1 MDDIKK
7 EGEKKKVHYDN
18 IKHDYKIAKS
28 AKSEIDDKI
37 AEWNDLYVGKMKNK
51 ENRSKYVAMELAK
64 QIEYMKPNI
73 TEPFTNSSHPIR
85 ISTTKNEKRAR
96 IQQKYLN
103 NEFTSEFGRVEFME
117 KLADIKL
124 REGTVWVKTAWNY
137 KEENKREVIEHATME
152 EILQRGENPDKITQ
166 DKFGKFTVEYNNIK
180 CTKNSPD
187 AIICRNEHVF
197 PDPDARAR
205 EEMRYLCYRKH
216 MTLSQLKESGKVTDD
231 MLDKLKNALSSSD
244 DTGLGSHRNSE
255 AQAYGYK
262 ENANT
267 KDVERQK
274 IAIIEYY
281 GYYDLNGDGIAEPV
295 VAAWAEKQD
304 VNLYF
309 EENYL
314 PNSDIPFYNDVYSA
328 VPFSLWGNGVGFFI
342 KDDQNAKTGIMRGI
356 FDNMA
361 LANNGQ
367 KFIQQGTLDYI
378 NFKRMRNGE
387 KHIFVNK
394 KEGIEDGKF
403 NQLPQSIQFVLGLV
417 DKEVKEHTGVDAGS
431 VAVSN
436 VNNSEDSGGQ
446 LTLAQ
451 QRMAGMITSTSELL
465 GKIFN
470 DWLKMAE
477 VFLNNDQIQALFTE
491 SEQQDIMAFENS
503 EYTKVSFKVATNAQR
518 QIRLQQLNML
528 MQQAKSLG
536 QSMPAELINELVAEM
551 FELFDMYDKAEALRT
566 YRPEPSPA
574 EIAMQELEIQALQLA
589 NNKTQA
595 EIQELQAKAGA
606 YNASAQRNMMD
617 GAAGMKY
624 KDAQS
629 YEKYKKAETHE
640 INNALAPAK
649 FITDAQKNIQGVR
662 NDIRK

>member
-1 MDDIKK
+1 MANIK
-7 EGEKKKVHYDN
+7 EEAEKKKVHYEN
-18 IKHDYKIAKS
+18 IKHDFKIAKS
-28 AKSEIDDKI
+28 AKTEIDDKI
-37 AEWNDLYVGKMKNK
+37 AEWNDLYIGKMKSK

-64 QIEYMKPNI
+64 QIEYMKPNM

-117 KLADIKL
+117 QLADIKL

-137 KEENKREVIEHATME
+137 KEENKREVIEHVTME

-166 DKFGKFTVEYNNIK
+166 GENGKFTVEYNNIR
-180 CTKNSPD
+180 CLKNSPD
-187 AIICRNEHVF
+187 AIICRNEHIF
-197 PDPDARAR
+197 PDPDARSHK
-205 EEMRYLCYRKH
+205 ELRYLCYRKH

-231 MLDKLKNALSSSD
+231 MLEKLKTSMNAGD
-244 DTGLGSHRNSE
+244 DTSLGSDRDSK
-255 AQAYGYK
+255 AQSYGYK
-262 ENANT
+262 ESANT

-274 IAIIEYY
+274 VSIIEYY

-295 VAAWAEKQD
+295 IAAWAEKQD

-367 KFIQQGTLDYI
+367 KFIKQGTLDYI

-394 KEGIEDGKF
+394 EGGIEDGTF
-403 NQLPQSIQFVLGLV
+403 NQLPSSIQFVLGLV

-431 VAVSN
+431 QSVSSAN
-436 VNNSEDSGGQ
+436 SSEDSNGQ

-465 GKIFN
+465 GKVFN

-477 VFLNNDQIQALFTE
+477 VFLNNEQIQALFTE
-491 SEQQDIMAFENS
+491 SEQQDIMAFEES

-528 MQQAKSLG
+528 MQQAKALG

-566 YRPEPSPA
+566 YRPEPTEQ
-574 EIAMQELEIQALQLA
+574 EIAMQQLELESMQLA
-589 NNKTQA
+589 NGKIQA
-595 EIQELQAKAGA
+595 EINELNAKAKSYGFKA
-606 YNASAQRNMMD
+606 QTEAVTVQANAE
-617 GAAGMKY
+617 Y
-624 KDAQS
+624 KQAQS
-629 YEKYKKAETHE
+629 NEKNKKAQTHD
-640 INNALAPAK
+640 INNAMAPAK
-649 FITDAQKNIQGVR
+649 FIADTQNKIKGT
-662 NDIRK
+662 

>member
-1 MDDIKK
+1 MADIK
-7 EGEKKKVHYDN
+7 EEAEKKKVHYEN
-18 IKHDYKIAKS
+18 IKHDFKIAKS
-28 AKSEIDDKI
+28 AKTEIDDKI
-37 AEWNDLYVGKMKNK
+37 AEWNDLYIGKMKNK

-117 KLADIKL
+117 QLADIKL

-137 KEENKREVIEHATME
+137 KEENKREVIEHVTME

-166 DKFGKFTVEYNNIK
+166 GKNGKFTVEYNNIR
-180 CTKNSPD
+180 CLKNSPD
-187 AIICRNEHVF
+187 AIICRNEHIF
-197 PDPDARAR
+197 PDPDARSHK
-205 EEMRYLCYRKH
+205 ELRYLCYRKH

-231 MLDKLKNALSSSD
+231 MLKKLKTSMNAGD
-244 DTGLGSHRNSE
+244 DTSLGSDRDSK
-255 AQAYGYK
+255 AQSYGYK
-262 ENANT
+262 ESANT

-274 IAIIEYY
+274 VSIIEYY

-295 VAAWAEKQD
+295 IAAWAEKQD

-367 KFIQQGTLDYI
+367 KFIKQGTLDYI

-394 KEGIEDGKF
+394 EGGIEDGTF
-403 NQLPQSIQFVLGLV
+403 NQLPSSIQFVLGLV

-431 VAVSN
+431 QSVSSA
-436 VNNSEDSGGQ
+436 NSNEDSSGQ

-465 GKIFN
+465 GKVFN

-477 VFLNNDQIQALFTE
+477 VFLNNEQIQALFTE
-491 SEQQDIMAFENS
+491 SEQQDIMAFEDS

-528 MQQAKSLG
+528 MQQAKALG

-566 YRPEPSPA
+566 YRPEPS
-574 EIAMQELEIQALQLA
+574 EQDLMMQELEMQKLQLENA
-589 NNKTQA
+589 KLQA
-595 EIQELQAKAGA
+595 EANELNAK
-606 YNASAQRNMMD
+606 
-617 GAAGMKY
+617 
-624 KDAQS
+624 AQS
-629 YEKYKKAETHE
+629 YGFKAQTEAVTVQANAEYKQAQSNEKNKKAQTHD
-640 INNALAPAK
+640 INNAMAPAK
-649 FITDAQKNIQGVR
+649 FIADTQNKIKG
-662 NDIRK
+662 K

>member
-1 MDDIKK
+1 MADIK
-7 EGEKKKVHYDN
+7 EEAEKKKVHYEN
-18 IKHDYKIAKS
+18 IKHDFKIAKA
-28 AKSEIDDKI
+28 AKTEIDDRI
-37 AEWNDLYVGKMKNK
+37 TEWNDLYIGKMKHK

-73 TEPFTNSSHPIR
+73 TEPYTNSSHPIR
-85 ISTTKNEKRAR
+85 ISTTKNEARAR

-137 KEENKREVIEHATME
+137 REENKREVIEHATME

-166 DKFGKFTVEYNNIK
+166 EENGKFTVEYNNIK
-180 CTKNSPD
+180 CIKNSPD
-187 AIICRNEHVF
+187 AIICRNEHIF
-197 PDPDARAR
+197 PDPDARSR
-205 EEMRYLCYRKH
+205 SELRYLCHRKH
-216 MTLSQLKESGKVTDD
+216 MTISQLKQSGRVTDE
-231 MLDKLKNALSSSD
+231 MLDRLKNSMSSTE
-244 DTGLGSHRNSE
+244 DTSLGSDRDAK
-255 AQAYGYK
+255 AQSYGYK

-274 IAIIEYY
+274 VSIIEYY

-295 VAAWAEKQD
+295 IAAWAEKQD

-309 EENYL
+309 EENWL

-367 KFIQQGTLDYI
+367 KFIKHGTLDYI

-394 KEGIEDGKF
+394 EGGIEDGSF
-403 NQLPQSIQFVLGLV
+403 NQLPQSIQYVLGLV

-431 VAVSN
+431 MSVSN
-436 VNNSEDSGGQ
+436 ANNSEDSGGQ

-465 GKIFN
+465 GFVFN

-477 VFLNNDQIQALFTE
+477 VFLNNEQIEALFTE
-491 SEQQDIMAFENS
+491 SEQQDIMAFEES

-528 MQQAKSLG
+528 MQQAKALG

-566 YRPEPSPA
+566 YRPEPS
-574 EIAMQELEIQALQLA
+574 EQDLMMQQIQIEAAQLA
-589 NNKTQA
+589 NAKTQA
-595 EIQELQAKAGA
+595 EINELNAK
-606 YNASAQRNMMD
+606 
-617 GAAGMKY
+617 
-624 KDAQS
+624 AQS
-629 YEKYKKAETHE
+629 YGFKAQVDATNAQAGVMYKEAQATEKIAKAQGHDV
-640 INNALAPAK
+640 NNAIAPAK
-649 FITDAQKNIQGVR
+649 FIAETQNKNKG
-662 NDIRK
+662 N

>member
-1 MDDIKK
+1 MADIK
-7 EGEKKKVHYDN
+7 EEAEKKKVHYEN
-18 IKHDYKIAKS
+18 IKHDFKIAKS
-28 AKSEIDDKI
+28 AKTEIDDKI

-117 KLADIKL
+117 QLADIKL

-137 KEENKREVIEHATME
+137 KEENKREVIEHVTME

-166 DKFGKFTVEYNNIK
+166 GENGKFTVEYNNIR
-180 CTKNSPD
+180 CLKNSPD
-187 AIICRNEHVF
+187 AIICRNEHIF
-197 PDPDARAR
+197 PDPDARSHK
-205 EEMRYLCYRKH
+205 ELRYLCYRKH

-231 MLDKLKNALSSSD
+231 MLEKLKTSMNAGD
-244 DTGLGSHRNSE
+244 DTSLGSDRDSK
-255 AQAYGYK
+255 AQSYGYK
-262 ENANT
+262 ESANT

-274 IAIIEYY
+274 VSIIEYY

-295 VAAWAEKQD
+295 IAAWAEKQD

-367 KFIQQGTLDYI
+367 KFIKQGTLDYI

-394 KEGIEDGKF
+394 EGGIEDGTF
-403 NQLPQSIQFVLGLV
+403 NQLPSSIQFVLGLV

-431 VAVSN
+431 QSVSSA
-436 VNNSEDSGGQ
+436 NSGEDSSGQ

-465 GKIFN
+465 GKVFN

-477 VFLNNDQIQALFTE
+477 VFLNNEQIQALFTE
-491 SEQQDIMAFENS
+491 SEQQDIMAFEES

-528 MQQAKSLG
+528 MQQAKALG

-566 YRPEPSPA
+566 YRPEPTEQ
-574 EIAMQELEIQALQLA
+574 EIAMKQLELQALQLA
-589 NNKTQA
+589 NGKTQA
-595 EIQELQAKAGA
+595 EINELNAK
-606 YNASAQRNMMD
+606 
-617 GAAGMKY
+617 
-624 KDAQS
+624 AQS
-629 YEKYKKAETHE
+629 YGFKAQTEAVTVQANAEYKQAQSNEKNKKAQTHD
-640 INNALAPAK
+640 INNAMAPAK
-649 FITDAQKNIQGVR
+649 FIADTQNKIKG
-662 NDIRK
+662 K

>member
-1 MDDIKK
+1 MEDIKK
-7 EGEKKKVHYDN
+7 EGENKKKHYEN
-18 IKHDYKIAKS
+18 IKHDFKIAKS
-28 AKSEIDDKI
+28 AKTEIDDKI
-37 AEWNDLYVGKMKNK
+37 AEWNDLYIGKMKNK

-117 KLADIKL
+117 QLADIKL

-137 KEENKREVIEHATME
+137 KEENKREVIEHVTME

-166 DKFGKFTVEYNNIK
+166 GENGKFTVEYNNIR
-180 CTKNSPD
+180 CLKNSPD
-187 AIICRNEHVF
+187 AIICRNEHIF
-197 PDPDARAR
+197 PDPDARSHK
-205 EEMRYLCYRKH
+205 ELRYLCYRKH
-216 MTLSQLKESGKVTDD
+216 MTLSQLKESGKVTND
-231 MLDKLKNALSSSD
+231 MLEKLKTSMNAGD
-244 DTGLGSHRNSE
+244 DTSLGSDRDSK
-255 AQAYGYK
+255 AQSYGYK
-262 ENANT
+262 ESANT

-274 IAIIEYY
+274 VSIIEYY

-295 VAAWAEKQD
+295 IAAWAEKQD

-367 KFIQQGTLDYI
+367 KFIKQGTLDYI

-394 KEGIEDGKF
+394 EGGIEDGTF
-403 NQLPQSIQFVLGLV
+403 NQLPSSIQFVLGLV

-431 VAVSN
+431 QSVSN
-436 VNNSEDSGGQ
+436 ANSGEDSSGQ

-465 GKIFN
+465 GKVFN

-477 VFLNNDQIQALFTE
+477 VFLNNEQIEALFTE
-491 SEQQDIMAFENS
+491 SEQQDIMAFEDS

-528 MQQAKSLG
+528 MQQAKALG

-566 YRPEPSPA
+566 YRPEPS
-574 EIAMQELEIQALQLA
+574 EQDLMMQELEMQKLQLENA
-589 NNKTQA
+589 KLQA
-595 EIQELQAKAGA
+595 EANELNAK
-606 YNASAQRNMMD
+606 
-617 GAAGMKY
+617 
-624 KDAQS
+624 AQS
-629 YEKYKKAETHE
+629 YGFKAQTEAVTVQANAQYKQAQSNEKNKKAQTHD
-640 INNALAPAK
+640 INNAMAPAK
-649 FITDAQKNIQGVR
+649 FIADTQNKIKG
-662 NDIRK
+662 K

>member
-1 MDDIKK
+1 MSDMIK
-7 EGEKKKVHYDN
+7 EGEKKKVHYEN
-18 IKHDYKIAKS
+18 IKHDFKIAKS
-28 AKSEIDDKI
+28 AKAEIDDKI
-37 AEWNDLYVGKMKNK
+37 AEWNDLYIGKMKAK

-166 DKFGKFTVEYNNIK
+166 DDNGKFTVEYNNIK

-187 AIICRNEHVF
+187 AIICRNEHIF
-197 PDPDARAR
+197 PDPDARALN
-205 EEMRYLCYRKH
+205 ELRYMCYRKH

-231 MLDKLKNALSSSD
+231 MLDKLKGALGSSD
-244 DTGLGSHRNSE
+244 DTTLGSHRDAN
-255 AQAYGYK
+255 AQSYGYK

-295 VAAWAEKQD
+295 IAAWAEKQD

-367 KFIQQGTLDYI
+367 KFIKHGTLDYI

-394 KEGIEDGKF
+394 EGQIEDGAF
-403 NQLPQSIQFVLGLV
+403 NQLPSSIQFVLGLV

-431 VAVSN
+431 QSVSTA
-436 VNNSEDSGGQ
+436 NNSEDVSGQ

-503 EYTKVSFKVATNAQR
+503 EYTKISFKVATNAQR

-528 MQQAKSLG
+528 MQQAKALG

-566 YRPEPSPA
+566 YRPQPTEQDM
-574 EIAMQELEIQALQLA
+574 AMQQLELQAMQLA
-589 NNKTQA
+589 NGKVQA
-595 EIQELQAKAGA
+595 EINELNAK
-606 YNASAQRNMMD
+606 
-617 GAAGMKY
+617 
-624 KDAQS
+624 AQS
-629 YEKYKKAETHE
+629 YGYKAQVDATNAQAGAMYKQAQATEKYKKAQGHDVE
-640 INNALAPAK
+640 NALAPAK
-649 FITDAQKNIQGVR
+649 FINETQKI
-662 NDIRK
+662 K

>member
-1 MDDIKK
+1 MADIK
-7 EGEKKKVHYDN
+7 EEAEKKKVHYEN
-18 IKHDYKIAKS
+18 IKHDFKIAKS
-28 AKSEIDDKI
+28 AKTEIDDNI

-117 KLADIKL
+117 QLADIKL

-137 KEENKREVIEHATME
+137 KEENKREVIEHVTME

-166 DKFGKFTVEYNNIK
+166 GKNNKFTVEYNNIR
-180 CTKNSPD
+180 CLKNSPD
-187 AIICRNEHVF
+187 AIICRNEHIF
-197 PDPDARAR
+197 PDPDAKSHK
-205 EEMRYLCYRKH
+205 ELRYLCYRKH

-231 MLDKLKNALSSSD
+231 MLEKLKTSMNAGD
-244 DTGLGSHRNSE
+244 DTSLGSYRDSK
-255 AQAYGYK
+255 AQSYGYK
-262 ENANT
+262 ESANT

-274 IAIIEYY
+274 VSIIEYY

-295 VAAWAEKQD
+295 IAAWAEKQD

-367 KFIQQGTLDYI
+367 KFIKQGTLDYI

-387 KHIFVNK
+387 KHIFINK
-394 KEGIEDGKF
+394 EGGIEDGAF
-403 NQLPQSIQFVLGLV
+403 NQLPSSIQFVLGLV

-431 VAVSN
+431 QSVSSA
-436 VNNSEDSGGQ
+436 NNSEDSSGQ

-465 GKIFN
+465 GKVFN

-477 VFLNNDQIQALFTE
+477 VFLNNEQIEALFTE
-491 SEQQDIMAFENS
+491 SEQQDIMAFEES

-528 MQQAKSLG
+528 MQQAKALG
-536 QSMPAELINELVAEM
+536 QSMPAKLINELVAEM
-551 FELFDMYDKAEALRT
+551 FELFDMYDKAEALRA
-566 YRPEPSPA
+566 YRPEPS
-574 EIAMQELEIQALQLA
+574 ENDKMIQQLELQAMQLA
-589 NNKTQA
+589 NNKIQA
-595 EIQELQAKAGA
+595 EINELNAK
-606 YNASAQRNMMD
+606 
-617 GAAGMKY
+617 
-624 KDAQS
+624 AQS
-629 YEKYKKAETHE
+629 YGFKAQTEAVTVQANAEYKQAQSNEKNKKAQTHD
-640 INNALAPAK
+640 INNAMAPAK
-649 FITDAQKNIQGVR
+649 FIADTQNKIKG
-662 NDIRK
+662 K

>member
-18 IKHDYKIAKS
+18 LKHDYKIAKS
-28 AKSEIDDKI
+28 AKTEIDQKI
-37 AEWNDLYVGKMKNK
+37 TEWNDLYIGKIPSK

-103 NEFTSEFGRVEFME
+103 NEFTSEFGRVDFME

-137 KEENKREVIEHATME
+137 REENKREVIENATME

-166 DKFGKFTVEYNNIK
+166 QDNGKFTVEYNNIK
-180 CTKNSPD
+180 CIKNSPD

-197 PDPDARAR
+197 PDPDAR
-205 EEMRYLCYRKH
+205 EHKELRYMCYRKH
-216 MTLSQLKESGKVTDD
+216 MTLSQLKQSGKVTDD
-231 MLDKLKNALSSSD
+231 MLDKLKNALSGTD
-244 DTGLGSHRNSE
+244 DTTLGTHRDANTQS
-255 AQAYGYK
+255 YGYK

-367 KFIQQGTLDYI
+367 KFIKHGTLDYI

-394 KEGIEDGKF
+394 EGQIEDGAF
-403 NQLPQSIQFVLGLV
+403 NQLPSSIQFVLGLV

-431 VAVSN
+431 QSVSSA
-436 VNNSEDSGGQ
+436 NNNEDSSGQ

-477 VFLNNDQIQALFTE
+477 VFLNNEQIQALFTE
-491 SEQQDIMAFENS
+491 SEQQDIMAFEES

-528 MQQAKSLG
+528 MQQAKALG

-566 YRPEPSPA
+566 YRPEPTEQ
-574 EIAMQELEIQALQLA
+574 EIAMQQLELQALQLA
-589 NNKTQA
+589 NGKTQA
-595 EIQELQAKAGA
+595 EINELNAK
-606 YNASAQRNMMD
+606 
-617 GAAGMKY
+617 
-624 KDAQS
+624 AQS
-629 YEKYKKAETHE
+629 YGFKAQVDATNAQAGAMYKQAQSTEKMAKAQGHDVD
-640 INNALAPAK
+640 NALAPAK
-649 FITDAQKNIQGVR
+649 FINETQKQNKG
-662 NDIRK
+662 NK

>member
-1 MDDIKK
+1 MADIK
-7 EGEKKKVHYDN
+7 EEAEKKKVHYEN
-18 IKHDYKIAKS
+18 IKYDFKIAKS
-28 AKSEIDDKI
+28 AKTEIDDRI
-37 AEWNDLYVGKMKNK
+37 AEWNDLYIGKMKSK

-103 NEFTSEFGRVEFME
+103 NEFTSEFGRVKFME
-117 KLADIKL
+117 QLADIKL

-137 KEENKREVIEHATME
+137 KEENKREVIEHVTME

-166 DKFGKFTVEYNNIK
+166 GKNGKFTVEYNNIR
-180 CTKNSPD
+180 CLKNSPD
-187 AIICRNEHVF
+187 AIICRNEHIF
-197 PDPDARAR
+197 PDPDAKSHK
-205 EEMRYLCYRKH
+205 ELRYLCYRKH
-216 MTLSQLKESGKVTDD
+216 MTISQLKESGKVTDD
-231 MLDKLKNALSSSD
+231 MLEKLKTSMNAGD
-244 DTGLGSHRNSE
+244 DTALGSDRDSK
-255 AQAYGYK
+255 AQSYGYK

-274 IAIIEYY
+274 VSIIEYY

-295 VAAWAEKQD
+295 IAAWAEKQD

-367 KFIQQGTLDYI
+367 KFIKQGTLDYI

-394 KEGIEDGKF
+394 EGGIEDGTF

-431 VAVSN
+431 QSVSN
-436 VNNSEDSGGQ
+436 VNSGEDSSGQ

-465 GKIFN
+465 GKVFN

-477 VFLNNDQIQALFTE
+477 VFLNNEQIQALFTE
-491 SEQQDIMAFENS
+491 SEQQDIMAFEES

-528 MQQAKSLG
+528 MQQAKALG

-566 YRPEPSPA
+566 YRPEPSQQD
-574 EIAMQELEIQALQLA
+574 IAIQQLELQALQLA
-589 NNKTQA
+589 NDKTQA
-595 EIQELQAKAGA
+595 EINELNAK
-606 YNASAQRNMMD
+606 
-617 GAAGMKY
+617 
-624 KDAQS
+624 AQS
-629 YEKYKKAETHE
+629 YGFKAQTEAVTVQANAEYKQAQSNEKNKKAQTHD
-640 INNALAPAK
+640 INNAMAPAK
-649 FITDAQKNIQGVR
+649 FIADTQNKIKG
-662 NDIRK
+662 K

>member
-1 MDDIKK
+1 MADIK
-7 EGEKKKVHYDN
+7 EEAEKKKVHYEN
-18 IKHDYKIAKS
+18 IKHDFKIAKS
-28 AKSEIDDKI
+28 AKTEIDDKI
-37 AEWNDLYVGKMKNK
+37 AEWNDLYIGKMKNK

-117 KLADIKL
+117 QLADIKL

-137 KEENKREVIEHATME
+137 KEENKREVIEHVTME

-166 DKFGKFTVEYNNIK
+166 GKNGKFTVEYNNIR
-180 CTKNSPD
+180 CLKNSPD
-187 AIICRNEHVF
+187 AIICRNEHIF
-197 PDPDARAR
+197 PDPDARSHK
-205 EEMRYLCYRKH
+205 ELRYMCYRKH
-216 MTLSQLKESGKVTDD
+216 MTLSQLKESGKVTND
-231 MLDKLKNALSSSD
+231 MLEKLKTSMNAGD
-244 DTGLGSHRNSE
+244 DTSLGSDRDSK
-255 AQAYGYK
+255 AQSYGYK
-262 ENANT
+262 ESANT

-274 IAIIEYY
+274 VSIIEYY

-295 VAAWAEKQD
+295 IAAWAEKQD

-367 KFIQQGTLDYI
+367 KFIKQGTLDYI

-394 KEGIEDGKF
+394 EGGIEDGTF
-403 NQLPQSIQFVLGLV
+403 NQLPSSIQFVLGLV

-431 VAVSN
+431 QSVSSAN
-436 VNNSEDSGGQ
+436 SSEDSNGQ

-465 GKIFN
+465 GKVFN

-477 VFLNNDQIQALFTE
+477 VFLNNEQIQALFTE
-491 SEQQDIMAFENS
+491 SEQQDIMAFEES

-528 MQQAKSLG
+528 MQQAKALG

-566 YRPEPSPA
+566 YRPEPSQQDVA
-574 EIAMQELEIQALQLA
+574 IQQLELQALQLA
-589 NNKTQA
+589 NGKIQA
-595 EIQELQAKAGA
+595 EINELNAK
-606 YNASAQRNMMD
+606 
-617 GAAGMKY
+617 
-624 KDAQS
+624 AQS
-629 YEKYKKAETHE
+629 YGFKAQTEAVTVQANAEYKQAQSNEKNKKAQTHD
-640 INNALAPAK
+640 INNAMAPAK
-649 FITDAQKNIQGVR
+649 FIADTQNKIKGN
-662 NDIRK
+662 

>member
-1 MDDIKK
+1 MSDMIK
-7 EGEKKKVHYDN
+7 EGEKKKVHYEN
-18 IKHDYKIAKS
+18 IKHDFKVAKS
-28 AKSEIDDKI
+28 AKTEIDNRI
-37 AEWNDLYVGKMKNK
+37 AEWNDLYIGKVKNK

-117 KLADIKL
+117 QLADIKL

-166 DKFGKFTVEYNNIK
+166 EKNGKFTVEYNNIK
-180 CTKNSPD
+180 CLKNSPD
-187 AIICRNEHVF
+187 AIICRNEHIF
-197 PDPDARAR
+197 PDPDARTHK
-205 EEMRYLCYRKH
+205 ELRYLCYRKH
-216 MTLSQLKESGKVTDD
+216 MTISQLKESGKVTDD
-231 MLDKLKNALSSSD
+231 MLEKLKTSMNAGD
-244 DTGLGSHRNSE
+244 DTSLGSDRDSK
-255 AQAYGYK
+255 AQSYGYK

-274 IAIIEYY
+274 VSIIEYY

-295 VAAWAEKQD
+295 IAAWAEKQD

-367 KFIQQGTLDYI
+367 KFIKHGTLDYI

-394 KEGIEDGKF
+394 EGGIEDGSF
-403 NQLPQSIQFVLGLV
+403 NQLPQSIQYVLGLV

-431 VAVSN
+431 VAV
-436 VNNSEDSGGQ
+436 NSTNSGEDANGQ

-465 GKIFN
+465 GKVFN

-477 VFLNNDQIQALFTE
+477 VFLNNEQIQALFTE
-491 SEQQDIMAFENS
+491 SEQQDIMAFEES

-528 MQQAKSLG
+528 MQQAKALG

-566 YRPEPSPA
+566 YRPEPS
-574 EIAMQELEIQALQLA
+574 ETDVIMQQLQVESAQLSNA
-589 NNKTQA
+589 KTQA
-595 EIQELQAKAGA
+595 EINELNAKAQSYGYKAQVDATNAQAGA
-606 YNASAQRNMMD
+606 M
-617 GAAGMKY
+617 Y

-629 YEKYKKAETHE
+629 KEKLAKAQGHDV
-640 INNALAPAK
+640 NNAIAPAK
-649 FITDAQKNIQGVR
+649 FIAETQNKNKG
-662 NDIRK
+662 N

>member
-1 MDDIKK
+1 MADIK
-7 EGEKKKVHYDN
+7 EEAEKKKVHYEN
-18 IKHDYKIAKS
+18 IKHDFKIAKS
-28 AKSEIDDKI
+28 AKTEIDDKI

-117 KLADIKL
+117 QLADIKL

-137 KEENKREVIEHATME
+137 KEENKREVIEHVTME

-166 DKFGKFTVEYNNIK
+166 GENGKFTVEYNNIR
-180 CTKNSPD
+180 CLKNSPD
-187 AIICRNEHVF
+187 AIICRNEHIF
-197 PDPDARAR
+197 PDPDARSHK
-205 EEMRYLCYRKH
+205 ELRYLCYRKH

-231 MLDKLKNALSSSD
+231 MLEKLKKSMNAGD
-244 DTGLGSHRNSE
+244 DTSLGSDRDSK
-255 AQAYGYK
+255 AQSYGYK
-262 ENANT
+262 ESANT

-274 IAIIEYY
+274 VSIIEYY

-295 VAAWAEKQD
+295 IAAWAEKQD

-367 KFIQQGTLDYI
+367 KFIKQGALDYI

-394 KEGIEDGKF
+394 EGGIQDGTF
-403 NQLPQSIQFVLGLV
+403 NQLPSSIQFVLGLV

-431 VAVSN
+431 QSVSSAN
-436 VNNSEDSGGQ
+436 SSEDSNGQ

-465 GKIFN
+465 GKVFN

-477 VFLNNDQIQALFTE
+477 VFLNNEQIEALFTE
-491 SEQQDIMAFENS
+491 SEQQDIMAFEES

-528 MQQAKSLG
+528 MQQAKALG

-566 YRPEPSPA
+566 YRPEPTEQDMA
-574 EIAMQELEIQALQLA
+574 IQQLELESMQLA
-589 NNKTQA
+589 NGKIQA
-595 EIQELQAKAGA
+595 EINELNAK
-606 YNASAQRNMMD
+606 
-617 GAAGMKY
+617 
-624 KDAQS
+624 AQS
-629 YEKYKKAETHE
+629 YGFKAQTEAVTVQANAEYKQAQSNEKNKKAQTHE
-640 INNALAPAK
+640 INNAMAPAK
-649 FITDAQKNIQGVR
+649 FIADTQNKTKG
-662 NDIRK
+662 K

>member
-1 MDDIKK
+1 MSDIK
-7 EGEKKKVHYDN
+7 EEAEKKKVHYEN
-18 IKHDYKIAKS
+18 IKHDFKIAKS
-28 AKSEIDDKI
+28 AKTEIDDKI

-103 NEFTSEFGRVEFME
+103 NEFTSELGRVEFME
-117 KLADIKL
+117 QLADIKL

-137 KEENKREVIEHATME
+137 KEENKREVIEHVTME

-166 DKFGKFTVEYNNIK
+166 GKNGKFTVEYNNIR
-180 CTKNSPD
+180 CLKNSPD
-187 AIICRNEHVF
+187 AIICRNEHIF
-197 PDPDARAR
+197 PDPDARSHK
-205 EEMRYLCYRKH
+205 ELRYLCYRKH

-231 MLDKLKNALSSSD
+231 MLEKLKTSMNAGD
-244 DTGLGSHRNSE
+244 DTSLGSDRDSK
-255 AQAYGYK
+255 AQSYGYK
-262 ENANT
+262 ESANT

-274 IAIIEYY
+274 VSIIEYY

-295 VAAWAEKQD
+295 IAAWAEKQD

-367 KFIQQGTLDYI
+367 KFIKQGTLDYI

-394 KEGIEDGKF
+394 EGGIEDGKF

-431 VAVSN
+431 QSVSSA
-436 VNNSEDSGGQ
+436 NNSEDSSGQ

-465 GKIFN
+465 GKVFN

-477 VFLNNDQIQALFTE
+477 VFLNNEQIQALFTE
-491 SEQQDIMAFENS
+491 SEQQDIMAFEES

-528 MQQAKSLG
+528 MQQAKALG

-566 YRPEPSPA
+566 YKPEPTEQ
-574 EIAMQELEIQALQLA
+574 EIAMQQLELQALQLA
-589 NNKTQA
+589 NGKTQA
-595 EIQELQAKAGA
+595 EINELNAK
-606 YNASAQRNMMD
+606 
-617 GAAGMKY
+617 
-624 KDAQS
+624 AQS
-629 YEKYKKAETHE
+629 YGFKAQTEAVTVQANAEYKQAQSNEKNKKAQTHD
-640 INNALAPAK
+640 INNAMAPAK
-649 FITDAQKNIQGVR
+649 FIADTQNKIKG
-662 NDIRK
+662 K

>member
-1 MDDIKK
+1 MADIK
-7 EGEKKKVHYDN
+7 EEAEKKKVHYEN
-18 IKHDYKIAKS
+18 IKHDFKIAKS
-28 AKSEIDDKI
+28 AKTEIDDKI
-37 AEWNDLYVGKMKNK
+37 AEWNDLYIGKMKSK

-117 KLADIKL
+117 QLADIKL

-137 KEENKREVIEHATME
+137 KEENKREVIEHVTME

-166 DKFGKFTVEYNNIK
+166 GENGKFTVEYNNIR
-180 CTKNSPD
+180 CLKNSPD
-187 AIICRNEHVF
+187 AIICRNEHIF
-197 PDPDARAR
+197 PDPDARSHK
-205 EEMRYLCYRKH
+205 ELRYLCYRKH

-231 MLDKLKNALSSSD
+231 MLEKLKTSMNAGD
-244 DTGLGSHRNSE
+244 DTSLGSDRDSK
-255 AQAYGYK
+255 AQSYGYK
-262 ENANT
+262 ESANT

-274 IAIIEYY
+274 VSIIEYY

-295 VAAWAEKQD
+295 IAAWAEKQD

-367 KFIQQGTLDYI
+367 KFIKQGTLDYI

-394 KEGIEDGKF
+394 EGGIEDGEF

-417 DKEVKEHTGVDAGS
+417 DKEIKEHTGVDASSQS
-431 VAVSN
+431 VSSANS
-436 VNNSEDSGGQ
+436 SEDSNGQ

-465 GKIFN
+465 GKVFN

-477 VFLNNDQIQALFTE
+477 VFLNNEQIQALFTE
-491 SEQQDIMAFENS
+491 SEQQDIMAFEES

-528 MQQAKSLG
+528 MQQAKALG

-566 YRPEPSPA
+566 YRPEPT
-574 EIAMQELEIQALQLA
+574 EQDMVMQQLELESMQLA
-589 NNKTQA
+589 NGKIQA
-595 EIQELQAKAGA
+595 EINELNAK
-606 YNASAQRNMMD
+606 
-617 GAAGMKY
+617 
-624 KDAQS
+624 AQS
-629 YEKYKKAETHE
+629 YGFKAQTEAVTVQANAEYKQAQSNEKNKKAQTHD
-640 INNALAPAK
+640 INNAMAPAK
-649 FITDAQKNIQGVR
+649 FIADTQNKIKG
-662 NDIRK
+662 K

>member
-1 MDDIKK
+1 MADIK
-7 EGEKKKVHYDN
+7 EEAEKKKVHYEN
-18 IKHDYKIAKS
+18 IKHDFKIAKS
-28 AKSEIDDKI
+28 AKTEIDDRI
-37 AEWNDLYVGKMKNK
+37 AEWNDLYIGKMKHK

-73 TEPFTNSSHPIR
+73 TEPYTNSSHPIR
-85 ISTTKNEKRAR
+85 ISTTKNEARAR

-166 DKFGKFTVEYNNIK
+166 EKNGKFTVEYNNIK
-180 CTKNSPD
+180 CIKNSPD
-187 AIICRNEHVF
+187 AIICRNEHIF
-197 PDPDARAR
+197 PDPDARSR
-205 EEMRYLCYRKH
+205 SELRYLCHRKH
-216 MTLSQLKESGKVTDD
+216 MTISQLKQSGRVTDE
-231 MLDKLKNALSSSD
+231 MLDRLKNSMNSGD
-244 DTGLGSHRNSE
+244 DTSLGSDRDSK
-255 AQAYGYK
+255 AQSYGYK

-274 IAIIEYY
+274 VSIIEYY

-295 VAAWAEKQD
+295 IAAWAEKQD

-309 EENYL
+309 EENWL

-367 KFIQQGTLDYI
+367 KFIKHGTLDYI

-394 KEGIEDGKF
+394 EGGIEDGSF
-403 NQLPQSIQFVLGLV
+403 NQLPQSIQYVLGLV

-431 VAVSN
+431 VSVSN

-465 GKIFN
+465 GFVFN

-477 VFLNNDQIQALFTE
+477 VFLNNEQIEALFTE
-491 SEQQDIMAFENS
+491 SEQQDIMAFEES

-528 MQQAKSLG
+528 MQQAKALG

-566 YRPEPSPA
+566 YKPEPS
-574 EIAMQELEIQALQLA
+574 EQDLVMQQIQIEAAQLA
-589 NNKTQA
+589 NAKTQA
-595 EIQELQAKAGA
+595 EINELNAK
-606 YNASAQRNMMD
+606 
-617 GAAGMKY
+617 
-624 KDAQS
+624 AQS
-629 YEKYKKAETHE
+629 YGFKAQVDATNAQAGAMYKQAQSTEKMAKAQGHDV
-640 INNALAPAK
+640 NNAIAPAK
-649 FITDAQKNIQGVR
+649 FIAETQNKNKG
-662 NDIRK
+662 N

>member
-1 MDDIKK
+1 MADIK
-7 EGEKKKVHYDN
+7 EEAEKKKVHYEN
-18 IKHDYKIAKS
+18 IKHDFKIAKS
-28 AKSEIDDKI
+28 AKTEIDDKI

-117 KLADIKL
+117 QLADIKL

-137 KEENKREVIEHATME
+137 KEENKREVIEHVTME

-166 DKFGKFTVEYNNIK
+166 GENGKFTVEYNNIR
-180 CTKNSPD
+180 CLKNSPD
-187 AIICRNEHVF
+187 AIICRNEHIF
-197 PDPDARAR
+197 PDPDARSHK
-205 EEMRYLCYRKH
+205 ELRYLCYRKH

-231 MLDKLKNALSSSD
+231 MLEKLKTSMNAGD
-244 DTGLGSHRNSE
+244 DTSLGSDRDSK
-255 AQAYGYK
+255 AQSYGYK
-262 ENANT
+262 ESANT

-274 IAIIEYY
+274 VSIIEYY

-295 VAAWAEKQD
+295 IAAWAEKQD

-367 KFIQQGTLDYI
+367 KFIKQGTLDYI

-394 KEGIEDGKF
+394 EGGIEDGTF

-431 VAVSN
+431 QSVSSAN
-436 VNNSEDSGGQ
+436 SSEDSSGQ

-465 GKIFN
+465 GKVFN

-477 VFLNNDQIQALFTE
+477 VFLNNEQIQALFTE
-491 SEQQDIMAFENS
+491 SEQQDIMAFEES

-528 MQQAKSLG
+528 MQQAKALG

-566 YRPEPSPA
+566 YRPEPTEQDMA
-574 EIAMQELEIQALQLA
+574 IQKLELEALQLA
-589 NNKTQA
+589 NGKIQA
-595 EIQELQAKAGA
+595 EINELNAK
-606 YNASAQRNMMD
+606 
-617 GAAGMKY
+617 
-624 KDAQS
+624 AQS
-629 YEKYKKAETHE
+629 YGFKAQTEAVTVQANAEYKQAQSNEKNKKAQTHD
-640 INNALAPAK
+640 INNAMAPAK
-649 FITDAQKNIQGVR
+649 FIADTQNKIKG
-662 NDIRK
+662 K

>member
-1 MDDIKK
+1 MSDMIK
-7 EGEKKKVHYDN
+7 EGEKKKVHYEN
-18 IKHDYKIAKS
+18 IKHDFKIAKS
-28 AKSEIDDKI
+28 AKAEIDDKI
-37 AEWNDLYVGKMKNK
+37 AEWNDLYIGKMKAK

-166 DKFGKFTVEYNNIK
+166 DDNGKFTVEYNNIK

-187 AIICRNEHVF
+187 AIICRNEHIF
-197 PDPDARAR
+197 PDPDARALN
-205 EEMRYLCYRKH
+205 ELRYMCYRKH

-231 MLDKLKNALSSSD
+231 MLDKLKGALGSSD
-244 DTGLGSHRNSE
+244 DTTLGSHRDAN
-255 AQAYGYK
+255 AQSYGYK

-295 VAAWAEKQD
+295 IAAWAEKQD

-367 KFIQQGTLDYI
+367 KFIKHGTLDYI

-394 KEGIEDGKF
+394 EGQIEDGAF
-403 NQLPQSIQFVLGLV
+403 NQLPSSIQFVLGLV

-431 VAVSN
+431 QSVSTA
-436 VNNSEDSGGQ
+436 NNSEDVSGQ

-503 EYTKVSFKVATNAQR
+503 EYTKISFKVATNAQR

-528 MQQAKSLG
+528 MQQAKALG

-566 YRPEPSPA
+566 YRPQPTEQDM
-574 EIAMQELEIQALQLA
+574 AMQQLELQAIQLA
-589 NNKTQA
+589 NGKVQA
-595 EIQELQAKAGA
+595 EINELNAK
-606 YNASAQRNMMD
+606 
-617 GAAGMKY
+617 
-624 KDAQS
+624 AQS
-629 YEKYKKAETHE
+629 YGYKAQVDATNAQAGAMYKQAQATEKYKKAQGHDVE
-640 INNALAPAK
+640 NALAPAK
-649 FITDAQKNIQGVR
+649 FINETQKI
-662 NDIRK
+662 K

>member
-1 MDDIKK
+1 MDDLKK
-7 EGEKKKVHYDN
+7 EGEKKKIHYEN
-18 IKHDYKIAKS
+18 IKHDFKIAKA
-28 AKSEIDDKI
+28 AKTDIDDKI
-37 AEWNDLYVGKMKNK
+37 AEWNDLYIGKTKNK

-85 ISTTKNEKRAR
+85 ISTTKNERRAR

-117 KLADIKL
+117 KLANIKL

-166 DKFGKFTVEYNNIK
+166 EDNGKFTVEYNNIK

-187 AIICRNEHVF
+187 AIICRNEHIF
-197 PDPDARAR
+197 PDPDAR
-205 EEMRYLCYRKH
+205 EHKELRYLCYRKH
-216 MTLSQLKESGKVTDD
+216 MTLSQLRESGKVTED
-231 MLDKLKNALSSSD
+231 MLSKLENALSATE
-244 DTGLGSHRNSE
+244 DTSLGTQRNADAMS
-255 AQAYGYK
+255 YGYK

-274 IAIIEYY
+274 VAIIEYY

-295 VAAWAEKQD
+295 IAAWAEKQD
-304 VNLYF
+304 VNLYL

-314 PNSDIPFYNDVYSA
+314 PNGNIPFYNDVYSA
-328 VPFSLWGNGVGFFI
+328 VPFSLWGNGVGYFI

-367 KFIQQGTLDYI
+367 KFIKHGTLDYV

-394 KEGIEDGKF
+394 EGQIEDGSF
-403 NQLPQSIQFVLGLV
+403 NQLPSSIQYVLGLV

-436 VNNSEDSGGQ
+436 ANNGEDVAGQ

-465 GKIFN
+465 GKVFN

-477 VFLNNDQIQALFTE
+477 VFLNNEQIIALFTE
-491 SEQQDIMAFENS
+491 SEQQDIMSFEDS
-503 EYTKVSFKVATNAQR
+503 EYTKVSFKVATDAQR
-518 QIRLQQLNML
+518 QIRLQHLNML
-528 MQQAKSLG
+528 MQQSKALG
-536 QSMPAELINELVAEM
+536 QSMPTELINELVAEM

-566 YRPEPSPA
+566 YRPEPSEQEQMA
-574 EIAMQELEIQALQLA
+574 QQMELMRLQLVNKELEAKI
-589 NNKTQA
+589 A
-595 EIQELQAKAGA
+595 ESYARAES
-606 YNASAQRNMMD
+606 YRASAGKATID
-617 GAAGMKY
+617 GQSGAMY
-624 KDAQS
+624 KQAQAH
-629 YEKYKKAETHE
+629 EKYKKAEKLDMD
-640 INNALAPAK
+640 NAIAPAK
-649 FITDAQKNIQGVR
+649 FIADSNKQKG
-662 NDIRK
+662 K

>member
-1 MDDIKK
+1 MSDILKD
-7 EGEKKKVHYDN
+7 GEKKKVHYDN
-18 IKHDYKIAKS
+18 LKHDFKIAKS
-28 AKSEIDDKI
+28 AKTEIDNRI
-37 AEWNDLYVGKMKNK
+37 AEWNDLYVGKIKHK

-166 DKFGKFTVEYNNIK
+166 GENGKFTVEYNNIK
-180 CTKNSPD
+180 CLKNNPD
-187 AIICRNEHVF
+187 AIICRNEHIF
-197 PDPDARAR
+197 PDPDARSRA
-205 EEMRYLCYRKH
+205 ELRYMCYRKH

-231 MLDKLKNALSSSD
+231 MLDKLKNSLSAGEDTALGVDRDSKAM
-244 DTGLGSHRNSE
+244 E
-255 AQAYGYK
+255 YGYK

-274 IAIIEYY
+274 VAIIEYY
-281 GYYDLNGDGIAEPV
+281 GYYDLNGDGIAEPII
-295 VAAWAEKQD
+295 AAWAEKQD

-367 KFIQQGTLDYI
+367 KFIKHGTLDYI

-394 KEGIEDGKF
+394 EGQIEDGSF
-403 NQLPQSIQFVLGLV
+403 NQLPQSIQYVLGLV
-417 DKEVKEHTGVDAGS
+417 DKEVKEHTGVDTGS
-431 VAVSN
+431 QSVSN
-436 VNNSEDSGGQ
+436 ANNSEDSGGQ

-465 GKIFN
+465 GQIFS

-477 VFLNNDQIQALFTE
+477 VFLNNEQIEALFTD

-503 EYTKVSFKVATNAQR
+503 EYTKVTFKVATNAQR

-551 FELFDMYDKAEALRT
+551 FELFDMYDKAESLRT
-566 YRPEPSPA
+566 YRPEPS
-574 EIAMQELEIQALQLA
+574 EQDIAMQQLELQALQLA
-589 NNKTQA
+589 NDKTQA
-595 EIQELQAKAGA
+595 EINELNAK
-606 YNASAQRNMMD
+606 
-617 GAAGMKY
+617 
-624 KDAQS
+624 AQS
-629 YEKYKKAETHE
+629 YGYKAQVDAVNAEAGAMYKEAQANEKYKKAQTHE
-640 INNALAPAK
+640 VNNAIAPAK
-649 FITDAQKNIQGVR
+649 FIADTQKSNKG
-662 NDIRK
+662 NNNG

>member
-1 MDDIKK
+1 MSDMIK
-7 EGEKKKVHYDN
+7 EGEKKKVHYEN
-18 IKHDYKIAKS
+18 IKHDFKIAKS
-28 AKSEIDDKI
+28 AKTEIDDKI
-37 AEWNDLYVGKMKNK
+37 AEWNDLYIGKMKAK
-51 ENRSKYVAMELAK
+51 DNRSKYVAMELAK

-166 DKFGKFTVEYNNIK
+166 DDNGKFTVEYNNIK

-187 AIICRNEHVF
+187 AIICRNEHIF
-197 PDPDARAR
+197 PDPDARALN
-205 EEMRYLCYRKH
+205 ELRYMCYRKH

-231 MLDKLKNALSSSD
+231 MLEKLKGALGSMD
-244 DTGLGSHRNSE
+244 DTTLGSHRDAN
-255 AQAYGYK
+255 AQSYGYK

-295 VAAWAEKQD
+295 IAAWAEKQD

-367 KFIQQGTLDYI
+367 KFIKHGTLDYI

-394 KEGIEDGKF
+394 EGQIEDGAF
-403 NQLPQSIQFVLGLV
+403 NQLPSSIQFVLGLV

-431 VAVSN
+431 QSVSSA
-436 VNNSEDSGGQ
+436 NNSEDVSGQ

-528 MQQAKSLG
+528 MQQAKALG

-566 YRPEPSPA
+566 YRPEPTEQDMA
-574 EIAMQELEIQALQLA
+574 IQQLELQAMQLA
-589 NNKTQA
+589 NGKVQA
-595 EIQELQAKAGA
+595 EINELNAK
-606 YNASAQRNMMD
+606 
-617 GAAGMKY
+617 
-624 KDAQS
+624 AQS
-629 YEKYKKAETHE
+629 YGYKAQVDAT
-640 INNALAPAK
+640 NAQAGANAFSTSCPCAFLYFSVACACLYIAPAK
-649 FITDAQKNIQGVR
+649 FINETQKSNNKG
-662 NDIRK
+662 

>member
-1 MDDIKK
+1 MADIK
-7 EGEKKKVHYDN
+7 EEAEKKKVHYEN
-18 IKHDYKIAKS
+18 IKHDFKIAKS
-28 AKSEIDDKI
+28 AKTEIDDKI
-37 AEWNDLYVGKMKNK
+37 AEWNDLYIGKMKNK

-117 KLADIKL
+117 QLADIKL

-137 KEENKREVIEHATME
+137 KEENKREVIEHVTME

-166 DKFGKFTVEYNNIK
+166 GENGKFTVEYNNIR
-180 CTKNSPD
+180 CLKNSPD
-187 AIICRNEHVF
+187 AIICRNEHIF
-197 PDPDARAR
+197 PDPDARSHK
-205 EEMRYLCYRKH
+205 ELRYLCYRKH

-231 MLDKLKNALSSSD
+231 MLKKLKTSMNAGD
-244 DTGLGSHRNSE
+244 DTSLGSDRDSK
-255 AQAYGYK
+255 AQSYGYK
-262 ENANT
+262 ESANT

-274 IAIIEYY
+274 VSIIEYY

-295 VAAWAEKQD
+295 IAAWAEKQD

-367 KFIQQGTLDYI
+367 KFIKQGTLDYI

-394 KEGIEDGKF
+394 EGGIEDGSF

-431 VAVSN
+431 PSVSN
-436 VNNSEDSGGQ
+436 ANNSEDSGGQ

-465 GKIFN
+465 GKVFN

-477 VFLNNDQIQALFTE
+477 VFLNNEQIQALFTE
-491 SEQQDIMAFENS
+491 SEQQDIMAFEES

-528 MQQAKSLG
+528 MQQAKALG

-566 YRPEPSPA
+566 YRPEPT
-574 EIAMQELEIQALQLA
+574 EQDMVMQQLELESMQLA
-589 NNKTQA
+589 NGKIQA
-595 EIQELQAKAGA
+595 EINELNAK
-606 YNASAQRNMMD
+606 
-617 GAAGMKY
+617 
-624 KDAQS
+624 AQS
-629 YEKYKKAETHE
+629 YGFKAQAEAVTVQANAEYKQAQSNEKNKKAQTHD
-640 INNALAPAK
+640 INNAMAPAK
-649 FITDAQKNIQGVR
+649 FIADTQNKIKG
-662 NDIRK
+662 K

>member
-1 MDDIKK
+1 MSDIK
-7 EGEKKKVHYDN
+7 EEAEKKKVHYEN
-18 IKHDYKIAKS
+18 IKHDFKIAKT
-28 AKSEIDDKI
+28 AKTEIDDKI

-117 KLADIKL
+117 QLADIKL

-137 KEENKREVIEHATME
+137 KEENKREVIEHVTME

-166 DKFGKFTVEYNNIK
+166 GENGKFTVEYNNIR
-180 CTKNSPD
+180 CLKNSPD
-187 AIICRNEHVF
+187 AIICRNEHIF
-197 PDPDARAR
+197 PDPDARSHK
-205 EEMRYLCYRKH
+205 ELRYLCYRKH

-231 MLDKLKNALSSSD
+231 MLEKLKTSMNAGD
-244 DTGLGSHRNSE
+244 DTSLGSDRDSK
-255 AQAYGYK
+255 AQSYGYK
-262 ENANT
+262 ESANT

-274 IAIIEYY
+274 VSIIEYY

-295 VAAWAEKQD
+295 IAAWAEKQD

-367 KFIQQGTLDYI
+367 KFIKQGTLDYI

-394 KEGIEDGKF
+394 EGGIEDGAF

-431 VAVSN
+431 QSVSN
-436 VNNSEDSGGQ
+436 VNSGEDSSGQ

-465 GKIFN
+465 GKVFN

-477 VFLNNDQIQALFTE
+477 VFLNNEQIQALFTE
-491 SEQQDIMAFENS
+491 SEQQDIMAFEES

-528 MQQAKSLG
+528 MQQAKALG

-566 YRPEPSPA
+566 YKPEPTEQ
-574 EIAMQELEIQALQLA
+574 EIAMQQLKLQALQLA
-589 NNKTQA
+589 NGKTQA
-595 EIQELQAKAGA
+595 EINELNAK
-606 YNASAQRNMMD
+606 
-617 GAAGMKY
+617 
-624 KDAQS
+624 AQS
-629 YEKYKKAETHE
+629 YGFKAQTEAVTVQANAEYKQAQSNEKNKKAQTHD
-640 INNALAPAK
+640 INNAMAPAK
-649 FITDAQKNIQGVR
+649 FIADTQNKIKG
-662 NDIRK
+662 K